1 MEEDDDLAG
10 PAPGTGTGTDVPASS
25 ASEAGEPGA
34 GRTYTPEELE
44 GMNVKQLGRLRAQG
58 VDVDALLRQKKKAK
72 KANRKGSKLATVQ
85 TAIQDNDEEEALHGD
100 A

>member
-10 PAPGTGTGTDVPASS
+10 TAGTGIDVPASS

-34 GRTYTPEELE
+34 GPGRTYTPEELE

>member
-10 PAPGTGTGTDVPASS
+10 PAPGAAGTGTDAPASS
-25 ASEAGEPGA
+25 ASEAGESSA

-44 GMNVKQLGRLRAQG
+44 G
-58 VDVDALLRQKKKAK
+58 VDVDALLREKRKAKKAK
-72 KANRKGSKLATVQ
+72 KGGSKLATVQ
-85 TAIQDNDEEEALHGD
+85 AATQDDDEEEALHGD